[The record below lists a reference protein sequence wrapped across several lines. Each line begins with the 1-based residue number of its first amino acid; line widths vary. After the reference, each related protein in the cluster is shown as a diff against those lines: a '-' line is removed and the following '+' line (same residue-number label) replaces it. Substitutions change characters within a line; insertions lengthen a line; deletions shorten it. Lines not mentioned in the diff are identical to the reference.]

1 MIRAN
6 VFIDRRSYTFIV
18 KEEEN
23 LSINLQDGSGPSKR
37 ETPTSISLRGLVGRT
52 TKSQAYRRLD
62 RSRLTVDG
70 CFTVRRTGAAGSGP
84 TGPPGLFPLCPSSG
98 AHRFPAGRKRFP
110 FPNRAGHA
118 PDATQRRA
126 GAHPDHSSRA
136 INTIRLATT
145 AAGSRARAWLAL
157 SQSQ

>member
-6 VFIDRRSYTFIV
+6 VLIDRRSYTFIV

-98 AHRFPAGRKRFP
+98 AHRFPPGPQAIP
-110 FPNRAGHA
+110 VS
-118 PDATQRRA
+118 Q
-126 GAHPDHSSRA
+126 SR
-136 INTIRLATT
+136 
-145 AAGSRARAWLAL
+145 GSRARCNPTSRWGPPGPFIT
-157 SQSQ
+157 SHKHD